1 MLGELMHFTIK
12 ADRQTTSTYAR
23 RKTAREAL
31 FLASSR
37 VQDGAERVMVYD
49 EREQFVG
56 STALA
61 LLAREEIGAV
71 NAVQKA
77 VDAAVAELLTL
88 EPQPYT
94 PTDGIRIDVPTR
106 LNSEPA
112 ATKPDDVETNAVPR
126 SRVRVFRAGGNS
138 S

>member
-1 MLGELMHFTIK
+1 MPFTIK
-12 ADRQTTSTYAR
+12 AERQTLSTYTR
-23 RKTAREAL
+23 RNTARETL

-49 EREQFVG
+49 DRGQFIG
-56 STALA
+56 AAALA
-61 LLAREEIGAV
+61 SAAREEVGAV

-88 EPQPYT
+88 EPQPYS
-94 PTDGIRIDVPTR
+94 PTGGMKIDVAMTP
-106 LNSEPA
+106 SPDSAVAKPA
-112 ATKPDDVETNAVPR
+112 DVEANPVPR
-126 SRVRVFRAGGNS
+126 SRVRVFRAGGKS